1 MTSVLTA
8 VFSELEQLDL
18 ATVETDVDEK
28 VEDKVKGIALM
39 LPYVLIIAIPFLHI
53 WSVVAPFDC
62 QHFCEAMSNFC

>member
-8 VFSELEQLDL
+8 VFFELEQLDL

-28 VEDKVKGIALM
+28 VNENAQCYATIATNDSYTISL
-39 LPYVLIIAIPFLHI
+39 L
-53 WSVVAPFDC
+53 VAPFDC